1 MTDGPTTDRPLTD
14 GPTAAPMPFIRSAF
28 ARGITTLTLDSPHN
42 RNALSTRLVTEL
54 REALAAAGRDDRVR
68 AVLLTHTGTT
78 FCAGADLSEPPSAS
92 GAAALVALLRS
103 IVELP
108 KPVVARVTGH
118 VRAGGLGLLGACDI
132 SAAGRGASFAF
143 TEARLGLAPAVISMP
158 LLPRLDR
165 RAAAR
170 YYLTGERFDAAEAA
184 RIGLVTMADPEGDA
198 DEALAPVLDGLRRGS
213 PQGLAES
220 KRLVT
225 ADVLRAFDR
234 DGEPLAA
241 LSARLFASEE
251 AREGMTAFL
260 ERREPVWVR
269 ETAADAG
276 ADAQAAGD
284 AGATADVAPD
294 ARAAGDAQATPDAG
308 AAGASR

>member
-1 MTDGPTTDRPLTD
+1 MVRIAYD
-14 GPTAAPMPFIRSAF
+14 
-28 ARGITTLTLDSPHN
+28 RGITTLTLDSPHN
-42 RNALSTRLVTEL
+42 RNALSARLVAEL
-54 REALAAAGRDDRVR
+54 YAALAAAAASEDTR

-78 FCAGADLSEPPSAS
+78 FCAGADLTEATGPATATDADPATA
-92 GAAALVALLRS
+92 GPLGLARLLRTL
-103 IVELP
+103 VELP

-132 SAAGRGASFAF
+132 SVAGPGATFAF

-158 LLPRLDR
+158 LLPRLDA

-184 RIGLVTMADPEGDA
+184 RIGLVTLAA
-198 DEALAPVLDGLRRGS
+198 DEVDAGLAPVLDGLRKGS

-225 ADVLRAFDR
+225 AELLRVFDR
-234 DGEPLAA
+234 DTDALAA
-241 LSARLFASEE
+241 RSAQLFGSAE

-260 ERREPVWVR
+260 GRR
-269 ETAADAG
+269 
-276 ADAQAAGD
+276 
-284 AGATADVAPD
+284 AP
-294 ARAAGDAQATPDAG
+294 AWQR
-308 AAGASR
+308 